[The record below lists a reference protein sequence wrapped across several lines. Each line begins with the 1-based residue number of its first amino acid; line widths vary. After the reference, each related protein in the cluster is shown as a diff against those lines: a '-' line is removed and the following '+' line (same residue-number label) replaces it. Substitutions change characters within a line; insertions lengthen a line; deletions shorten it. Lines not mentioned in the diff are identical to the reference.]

1 MPRVREGTN
10 ADASTAWA
18 VDFSFGEWLVYDRR
32 MGDVS
37 AFVLAGGQSSR
48 MGADKAFV
56 QLDGQSLLIRAL
68 NLATSVAP
76 KVRILGSKSKL
87 GSYGEVVE
95 DEFPDH
101 GPLGG
106 IHAALRNSSSELN
119 LVLAVDMP
127 LVESRFLQHLV
138 REAQEHNVVVTV
150 PRVGGQWQPLCAIY
164 QRRFADL
171 AQDALRRGRNRI
183 DALFRET
190 TLHVLEE
197 CELEREGFSAEMFRN
212 LNTPED
218 LREANSRMRETFPAS
233 KG

>member
-1 MPRVREGTN
+1 MPTLQ
-10 ADASTAWA
+10 A
-18 VDFSFGEWLVYDRR
+18 VGLWISSGEWLVYDRR

-56 QLDGQSLLIRAL
+56 PLDGQSLLIRAL
-68 NLATSVAP
+68 NLAASVAP
-76 KVRILGSKSKL
+76 KVQILGSKSKF
-87 GSYGEVVE
+87 GGHGEVVE

-106 IHAALRNSSSELN
+106 IHAALRHSSSELN
-119 LVLAVDMP
+119 LILAVDMP
-127 LVESRFLQHLV
+127 FVERRFLHHLV
-138 REAQEHNVVVTV
+138 REAQERTAVVTV

-164 QRRFADL
+164 RRHFAEL
-171 AQDALRRGRNRI
+171 AHDALREGCNRI
-183 DALFRET
+183 DALFGET

-197 CELEREGFSAEMFRN
+197 SELEGKGFSAEMFRN

-218 LREANSRMRETFPAS
+218 LREATSRMRETFPAS